1 MATASTHKVTLNLT
15 AEEAQTLATLLY
27 CHVAGDSRPRRVL
40 TDHILGALETAGFF
54 GMPSG
59 FRTSNGTRSSVV
71 VIDR

>member
-1 MATASTHKVTLNLT
+1 MATALSHNVTLNLT

-27 CHVAGDSRPRRVL
+27 CHVAGDSRARWVL
-40 TDHILGALETAGFF
+40 TDHILGALETVGFF

-59 FRTSNGTRSSVV
+59 FTTPKGIRSSVV

>member
-1 MATASTHKVTLNLT
+1 MATVLSHKVTLNLT

-40 TDHILGALETAGFF
+40 TENILGALESSGFF

-59 FRTSNGTRSSVV
+59 FTTSKGIRSSVV
-71 VIDR
+71 VIDQ